1 MIGSVVVVLACAG
14 AYGWVA
20 PALARS
26 LPPALATRLLVPAG
40 LAVSAA
46 AWFVLAVT
54 AFTWIGQDAE
64 IAELGPWSPQRLRAL
79 APIAPAIAEIA
90 LGVLAVVCVRT
101 MLRLAARTRALLR
114 IHRACGRL
122 GEPGAVVVVDSDVPD
137 AFATPEATGRIIVT
151 RGMLAPLTDDEKA
164 ALLAHERSHVRH
176 RHSWWILAADV
187 AAASNPF
194 LSRMSQAVR
203 HAVERWADEDAA
215 ADVANRRLVARALAR
230 AALTR
235 QAHTRAVSTLSALPA
250 RADGAATAAVGGD
263 VPTRVQ
269 ALIDPPTRHVRAGIA
284 AVVALLVVVTVGGAT
299 VERQGEHLFE
309 QATTTS
315 APHH

>member
-1 MIGSVVVVLACAG
+1 M
-14 AYGWVA
+14 
-20 PALARS
+20 
-26 LPPALATRLLVPAG
+26 
-40 LAVSAA
+40 AVSAA

-54 AFTWIGQDAE
+54 AFTWIGQYAE

-79 APIAPAIAEIA
+79 APIAPTVAEVA

-101 MLRLAARTRALLR
+101 ILRVVARTRALLR
-114 IHRACGRL
+114 IHRDCGRL

-137 AFATPEATGRIIVT
+137 AFTTPEAAGRIIVT
-151 RGMLAPLTDDEKA
+151 RGMLATLTDDERA

-187 AAASNPF
+187 AAAANPF
-194 LSRMSQAVR
+194 LSRTTKAVR

-215 ADVANRRLVARALAR
+215 AEVADRRLVARALAR

-235 QAHTRAVSTLSALPA
+235 QAHTRAFSA
-250 RADGAATAAVGGD
+250 RSGSVATAAVGGD

-269 ALIDPPTRHVRAGIA
+269 ALIHPPTRHVRAGVA
-284 AVVALLVVVTVGGAT
+284 ALVALLVVVTVGGAT

-309 QATTTS
+309 QATATS

>member
-1 MIGSVVVVLACAG
+1 MIASVLVVLACAG
-14 AYGWVA
+14 AYGWSA

-26 LPPALATRLLVPAG
+26 LPPAMATRLLVPAG
-40 LAVSAA
+40 MAASAA

-54 AFTWIGQDAE
+54 AFTWIGQYAE

-79 APIAPAIAEIA
+79 APIAPTVAEIA

-101 MLRLAARTRALLR
+101 ILRVVARTRAMLR
-114 IHRACGRL
+114 IHRVCGRL
-122 GEPGAVVVVDSDVPD
+122 GGPGAVVVVDSEVPD
-137 AFATPEATGRIIVT
+137 AFTTPEAAGRIIVT
-151 RGMLAPLTDDEKA
+151 RGMLATLTDDERA

-187 AAASNPF
+187 AAAANPF
-194 LSRMSQAVR
+194 LSRTSQAVR

-215 ADVANRRLVARALAR
+215 ADVADRRLVARALAR

-235 QAHTRAVSTLSALPA
+235 QAHSREAHSRARSA
-250 RADGAATAAVGGD
+250 RSGSSATAAVGDD
-263 VPTRVQ
+263 VPTRVR
-269 ALIDPPTRHVRAGIA
+269 ALIDPPTRHVRVGIA
-284 AVVALLVVVTVGGAT
+284 ALVALLVVLTAGGAA
-299 VERQGEHLFE
+299 VERQGERLFE

-315 APHH
+315 APHR